1 MPRSRRILLWA
12 VLGSLISVSRVHS
25 QFREEPSP
33 AYREWLTQ
41 VEPLMTEAERR
52 AFESLYRD
60 YQREEFIRRFWQ
72 ERKGFRD
79 TWGRRR
85 EMAIEL
91 FSDLAGDRARTLLLI
106 GPPERI
112 MADLCPELARPM
124 ETWYY
129 PPGGDFAEG
138 FYLIFVPKTE
148 GSSSSVH
155 WSAGNGVAS
164 LFRPGTLET
173 TELDTLLAQL
183 YRRCSHGR
191 EMAEAVALAVTWNDL
206 QEERWLFPPQPA
218 DWTADIDD
226 WTTTPAAG
234 SLTLMGDLNVV
245 FPGRHEEKTVTQLEL
260 NLPVEAASPTTEG
273 TVSFQLQLTGELL
286 RQDRLYDRFRYRFEM
301 PVAAVTEGIIP
312 LVLQR
317 YLLPGAYLLMLRLED
332 LNSGRSYHSEKPID
346 VPPPHR
352 ATSLTRTS
360 LAEANAV
367 LTATDSWIKI
377 EPLTDQLLTGKI
389 RIRAETRGEAIAKVT
404 FVLNGR
410 PVMSKTRPPFG
421 VEIDLGKAPRL
432 HTLEAVAYDAAGSEL
447 TRDLVPVNAGP
458 HRFGVRLLEPR
469 AHQAYVQ
476 SLRAAAEVD
485 LPAGEALERV
495 EFYLNEDRLASLF
508 QPPFVQPIQLPQ
520 HQRITYVRAVA
531 YLEDGTVT
539 EDLVF
544 INAPQAMGHLNI
556 NMVEL
561 YTTVSDKK
569 GRPVEGLQKEAFVV
583 REEGELH
590 TIQRFERVQDL
601 TIHTGVVVDASTS
614 MREELEEAI
623 DSAVAFFERVIRPRD
638 RAAAVIFNDAPV
650 LSVPF
655 TNEIDLLR
663 GGLEGVESE
672 GETAL
677 YDTLVFTLHYFSGIR
692 GKRALIL
699 LSDGEDSR
707 SRFSFAEALE
717 FAQRSGVAI
726 YTIALG
732 LDRRH
737 IDSRNVLT
745 RLANETGG
753 RFFSISSARELD
765 TIYDAIEQEL
775 RSQYLLVY
783 QSSHV
788 EGGDFRHVEVE
799 VAGLKTRTIPGYYP

>member
-1 MPRSRRILLWA
+1 MPRPSRVLIWA
-12 VLGSLISVSRVHS
+12 VLGSLISVSRVHT
-25 QFREEPSP
+25 QVREEPSP
-33 AYREWLTQ
+33 NYREWLTQ
-41 VEPLMTEAERR
+41 VEPLMTEAEYR
-52 AFESLYRD
+52 AFERLHRD
-60 YQREEFIRRFWQ
+60 YQRQAFIRRFWQ
-72 ERKGFRD
+72 ERNGFRN
-79 TWGRRR
+79 TWDRRR
-85 EMAIEL
+85 ELATEL
-91 FSDLAGDRARTLLLI
+91 FAGLQGDRARTLLLI

-138 FYLIFVPKTE
+138 FYLIFIPKTE
-148 GSSSSVH
+148 GASSSVH
-155 WSAGNGVAS
+155 WSAENGVDS
-164 LFRPGTLET
+164 LFRPGALET
-173 TELDTLLAQL
+173 TGLETLLPQL

-191 EMAEAVALAVTWNDL
+191 EMAEAVALAVTWDQL
-206 QEERWLFPPQPA
+206 QEERWLFPPEPA

-226 WTTTPAAG
+226 WTDASAAESAPLVG
-234 SLTLMGDLNVV
+234 NLNVV
-245 FPGRHEEKTVTQLEL
+245 FPGRHEDKTVTQLEL
-260 NLPVEAASPTTEG
+260 SLPVEAASPTTDESE
-273 TVSFQLQLTGELL
+273 SFQLQLAGEFL

-301 PVAAVTEGIIP
+301 PVAAATEGIIP

-317 YLLPGAYLLMLRLED
+317 YLLPGEYLLILRLED
-332 LNSGRSYHSEKPID
+332 LNTGRNYRSEKPID

-352 ATSLTRTS
+352 ATALPSSS

-377 EPLTDQLLTGKI
+377 QPLTDQLLTGKI
-389 RIRAETRGEAIAKVT
+389 RVRAEARGEAIAKVT

-410 PVMSKTRPPFG
+410 PLMSKTRPPFS
-421 VEIDLGKAPRL
+421 VEIDLGRAPRL
-432 HTLEAVAYDAAGSEL
+432 HTLEAVAYDASGGEL
-447 TRDLVPVNAGP
+447 ARDLVPVNAGP

-485 LPAGEALERV
+485 LPAGETLERV
-495 EFYLNEDRLASLF
+495 DFYLNEERLASLF
-508 QPPFVQPIQLPQ
+508 QPPYVQPIPLPQ
-520 HQRITYVRAVA
+520 HRRITYVRAVA
-531 YLEDGTVT
+531 YLEDGTAT

-561 YTTVSDKK
+561 YTTVSDRK
-569 GRPVEGLQKEAFVV
+569 GRPVEGLPKEAFVV

-590 TIQRFERVQDL
+590 SIQRFERVQNL
-601 TIHTGVVVDASTS
+601 TIHAGVVVDASTS
-614 MREELEEAI
+614 MQEELEEAVE
-623 DSAVAFFERVIRPRD
+623 SAVGFFERVIRPRD
-638 RAAAVIFNDAPV
+638 RAAAVVFNDAPI

-655 TNEIDLLR
+655 TNRIEVLR
-663 GGLEGVESE
+663 AGLDGVESA

-677 YDTLVFTLHYFSGIR
+677 YDTLVFTLHYFAGIR

-707 SRFSFAEALE
+707 SRFSFSEALE
-717 FAQRSGVAI
+717 FAQRSGVAV

-737 IDSRNVLT
+737 IDARNVLT

-765 TIYDAIEQEL
+765 AIYDAIEQEL

-788 EGGDFRHVEVE
+788 EGGDFRRVEVE